1 MKILL
6 AAILISITNI
16 YAQDDSI
23 IMLFPGLWKMEIEN
37 AEIYE
42 EWQLVNKNELIG
54 TSYSLENGI
63 KIINENLWIK
73 KFADQWAYIAKPSNQ
88 NITLFALIEHSP
100 KKLLFENKEHD
111 FPQRISYEFHKG
123 GKMTAVLEGNVGLE
137 IKRKV
142 FSFQLVKD

>member
-1 MKILL
+1 MKIVL
-6 AAILISITNI
+6 AIALVSITNL

-23 IMLFPGLWKMEIEN
+23 SMLFPGLWKMEIEN

-42 EWQLVNKNELIG
+42 EWHLINENELIG

-63 KIINENLWIK
+63 KIISENLWIK
-73 KFADQWAYIAKPSNQ
+73 KFADQWAYIAMPGNQ

-123 GKMTAVLEGNVGLE
+123 GKMTAVVEGNVGLE
-137 IKRKV
+137 IKRKE
-142 FSFQLVKD
+142 FSFHLVED

>member
-73 KFADQWAYIAKPSNQ
+73 KFMDKWAYIAVTANEE
-88 NITLFALIEHSP
+88 ITLFPLVEHSP
-100 KKLLFENKEHD
+100 KKLIFENKEHD
-111 FPQRISYEFHKG
+111 FPQRIIYEFHKD
-123 GKMTAVLEGNVGLE
+123 GKLTAALEGNVNGGL
-137 IKRKV
+137 KRKE
-142 FSFQLVKD
+142 FSFILVDD

>member
-1 MKILL
+1 MKIVL
-6 AAILISITNI
+6 AIALVSIINL

-23 IMLFPGLWKMEIEN
+23 SMLFPGLWKMEIEN

-42 EWQLVNKNELIG
+42 EWHLINENELIG

-73 KFADQWAYIAKPSNQ
+73 KFADQWAYIAMPGNQ

-123 GKMTAVLEGNVGLE
+123 GKMTAVVEGNVGLE
-137 IKRKV
+137 IKRKE
-142 FSFQLVKD
+142 FSFHLVED